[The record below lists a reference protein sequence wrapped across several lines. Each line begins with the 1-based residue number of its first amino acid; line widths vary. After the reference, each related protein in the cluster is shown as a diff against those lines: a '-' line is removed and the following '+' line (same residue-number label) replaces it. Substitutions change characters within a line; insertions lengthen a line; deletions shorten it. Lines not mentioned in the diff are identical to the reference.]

1 MDYKTFMNNILNFIR
16 FVPQRLFWGWVMA
29 MSVLLSVL
37 TFEYFSFRTDI
48 NFLLAKRDFIHN
60 LAWMSAFYMHIS
72 GSLVALGVAPFL
84 FVPYFR
90 KKYLNTHRHLGKA
103 YVFCILVIGSP
114 SGLYMAFFANGGFW
128 SQLAFTILSFLWA
141 GSTFL
146 AYKYIRAGN
155 VLAHQRWMLRSFAL
169 TFSAVMLRIWVRLL
183 SKDLADMVELE
194 PQMVVILTA
203 WLSWIPNIIVGEII
217 LYFFIKKI

>member
-1 MDYKTFMNNILNFIR
+1 MQQFFRAI
-16 FVPQRLFWGWVMA
+16 PQRLFWLWVMV
-29 MSVLLSVL
+29 MSVFLSVI

-48 NFLLAKRDFIHN
+48 NFLLAKQNFIHDI
-60 LAWMSAFYMHIS
+60 AWMSAFYMHIS

-90 KKYLNTHRHLGKA
+90 KKYINTHRLLGKA
-103 YVFCILVIGSP
+103 YVFCILVIGFP

-128 SQLAFTILSFLWA
+128 TQIAFVILSCLWS

-146 AYKYIRAGN
+146 AYKYVREGN
-155 VLAHQRWMLRSFAL
+155 ILAHQRWMLRSFAL
-169 TFSAVMLRIWVRLL
+169 TFSAVMLRLWVRLL
-183 SKDLADMVELE
+183 SRELSDFVELE
-194 PQMVVILTA
+194 PQTVVVLTS

-217 LYFFIKKI
+217 LYFYLKKL

>member
-1 MDYKTFMNNILNFIR
+1 MLNTNFIR
-16 FVPQRLFWGWVMA
+16 AIPQRVFWLWVMV

-48 NFLLAKRDFIHN
+48 NFLLAKKGFIHN
-60 LAWMSAFYMHIS
+60 ILWMSAFYMHIS
-72 GSLVALGVAPFL
+72 GSLVALAVAPFL
-84 FVPYFR
+84 FVPYWR
-90 KKYLNTHRHLGKA
+90 KKYLQTHRKLGKA

-128 SQLAFTILSFLWA
+128 SQVAFTILSFLWA

-146 AYKYIRAGN
+146 AYKYIRQGN

-169 TFSAVMLRIWVRLL
+169 TFSAVMLRLWVRIL
-183 SKDLADMVELE
+183 SKDLADIVELD
-194 PQMVVILTA
+194 PQTIVVATA
-203 WLSWIPNIIVGEII
+203 WLSWMPNIIVGEVI
-217 LYFFIKKI
+217 LFFFLKKI